1 MYFCFYHFRPQ
12 MKTKK
17 SNLKLF
23 SHIKCCKWKQN
34 NNNDNDNQ
42 LFSHLQVWQGG
53 CHPLAFRIPLTVL
66 TSTLCDLRPKFLL
79 SAWLIDH
86 SETSRPG
93 ENILTAPRLNL
104 VMIKSSYRCPNCTA
118 WPINYTRRK
127 VICDLC
133 WLLLVLLRGHLN
145 HKPEFCSV
153 LFMPNSGAQCLSHS
167 WLTAGPLAI
176 AKARFVLLHPSHVLP
191 QMLHSAQYRTP
202 THTYLEMYTLLTCD
216 VYVWLISSISGI
228 LKFQRGAHQGQA
240 NSEIQKYLYLYDS
253 FYKPLQTSEIMED
266 TVLYASLLAAAATA
280 CWPSSE
286 PQMWLLIVSQ
296 IYVCSSAVY
305 ILVWN
310 KKLWTTYQIA
320 KLSCWKCLNT
330 WPCLYLSVALD
341 RHVNFSI
348 IDATT
353 WSINRATEAA
363 AWGSA

>member
-1 MYFCFYHFRPQ
+1 

-23 SHIKCCKWKQN
+23 GHIKCCKWKQN

-93 ENILTAPRLNL
+93 ENILTALRLYL
-104 VMIKSSYRCPNCTA
+104 VTIKSSYRCPNCTA

-228 LKFQRGAHQGQA
+228 LKFQHGAHQGQA

-341 RHVNFSI
+341 RHINFSI